1 MLKNQAVSSQEQE
14 LVGRILSS
22 APFHKSPRSSELLR
36 YLGERYFSG
45 SGEPVHEAQIGQEL
59 FGRGTDFDP
68 SADSIVRASV
78 RQLRGRL
85 AEFYSAEGAG
95 EALELHIP
103 KGDYRLHFEPRSLQT
118 GVSRPDPSPPPRS
131 WIPFR
136 RTVLA
141 LPAFAAFALAA
152 FLLGGWLRPLD
163 SRIAAGSAPAVPH
176 PQDSIIEHFLDQT
189 SGPVH
194 FVPSDS
200 IFGLIQSFTR
210 EEFAFADYQARR
222 PFDPAHPAALLN
234 PPHWAGLVS
243 RELLNIGDASIALR
257 AVRDYPAHAKRM
269 FFLQSR
275 DLKSRDLR
283 SGNYIFLGSAGSN
296 PWVEVFTPNLNFL
309 HSHRNQ
315 GEPRR
320 WRNLAPQE
328 GEDLW
333 YPPAGQVPGSG
344 GRSHAQVACLPN
356 LSRSGLVLLIAGN
369 SQPDTEA
376 AGEFVLCPRSAV
388 TLASAI
394 GVSRLSE
401 SPGFDVLLGTEQ
413 TGNAWRVT
421 EVVAH
426 RILRDGVSLA
436 TGPGSGSASR

>member
-1 MLKNQAVSSQEQE
+1 MPTNQS
-14 LVGRILSS
+14 VGVPERDLFERILAS
-22 APFHKSPRSSELLR
+22 APFHRSPRSSELLR

-59 FGRGTDFDP
+59 FGRGADFDP

-85 AEFYSAEGAG
+85 AEFYSSEGAC
-95 EALELHIP
+95 EALELQIP
-103 KGDYRLHFEPRSLQT
+103 KGEYRLRFEPRSLQT
-118 GVSRPDPSPPPRS
+118 AASHPDPSPPLRP
-131 WIPFR
+131 WIPFQ
-136 RTVLA
+136 RTAVA
-141 LPAFAAFALAA
+141 LSAFAAVALAA

-163 SRIAAGSAPAVPH
+163 SRIAARNAPAVPH
-176 PQDSIIEHFLDQT
+176 PQDSIIEHFLDHT
-189 SGPVH
+189 SGPVR

-200 IFGLIQSFTR
+200 ILGLIQSFTR
-210 EEFAFADYQARR
+210 EEFTFADYQARR
-222 PFDPAHPAALLN
+222 PFDPVHPAALLN
-234 PPHWAGLVS
+234 PLHWTGLVS

-275 DLKSRDLR
+275 DLKTRDLR
-283 SGNYIFLGSAGSN
+283 SGNYIFLGSAVSN

-309 HSHRNQ
+309 HRHRNQ

-320 WRNLAPQE
+320 WRNLAPQA
-328 GEDLW
+328 GEELW

-344 GRSHAQVACLPN
+344 GRSYAQVACLPN

-376 AGEFVLCPRSAV
+376 AGEFVLSPQSAV

-394 GVSRLSE
+394 GVSNLGE
-401 SPGFDVLLGTEQ
+401 SPGFDVLLGTER

-426 RILRDGVSLA
+426 RIVRDGVSLA
-436 TGPGSGSASR
+436 TGPGSAPR